1 MKWFDRFADKTAEKV
16 ASAWF
21 FFFCVLLVIIWA
33 PTIFIMPKKLPPQ
46 VDTWQLV
53 INTATTIITFL
64 MVALLHN
71 DQHRFEKATNARLM
85 EIIDKLGGSKLQDPV
100 EDPGQKKTN

>member
-1 MKWFDRFADKTAEKV
+1 MA
-16 ASAWF
+16 ASPF
-21 FFFCVLLVIIWA
+21 FFAGCVLLVLIWA
-33 PTIFIMPKKLPPQ
+33 PSIFVMPKQMPPQ

-71 DQHRFEKATNARLM
+71 DQQRFEKATNERLHQIL
-85 EIIDKLGGSKLQDPV
+85 EALCGEDSVQD
-100 EDPGQKKTN
+100 EGQRPDIE

>member
-1 MKWFDRFADKTAEKV
+1 MNRFDRLADRV
-16 ASAWF
+16 ANAAASPYFFSA
-21 FFFCVLLVIIWA
+21 CVLLVIIWL
-33 PTIFIMPKKLPPQ
+33 PSFLIMPEQVPGK

-71 DQHRFEKATNARLM
+71 DQQRFEKATNQRL
-85 EIIDKLGGSKLQDPV
+85 ERIIEAVCGHDPV
-100 EDPGQKKTN
+100 EDEGQKT